1 MKYSSIALLGS
12 SLLGV
17 ANAHYHFPHLILN
30 NTWTE
35 SFEYVRQVAPFP
47 DTDSDLALSWP
58 LLDPDSIDIRCGRNA
73 SVDFARVKTATVQAG
88 DRVGFGLANASAING
103 RGTMFHPGF
112 GSAWLSKSTTDDLH
126 DYAGDGDWFKIL
138 NVTGRTEQSIDFSLP
153 VFAAYKEDYQAQWGT
168 YLLNSYNFT
177 IPESTPPG
185 KYLLRWEHIY
195 PIQRDSQIYVNC
207 AHIEVVNPSDKIGT
221 PTPTVKIPGVYKNGQ
236 PDLYFHVSPYQDF
249 ATILPPQPTV
259 WSGN

>member
-1 MKYSSIALLGS
+1 MKQVTPVSYSD
-12 SLLGV
+12 
-17 ANAHYHFPHLILN
+17 H
-30 NTWTE
+30 
-35 SFEYVRQVAPFP
+35 
-47 DTDSDLALSWP
+47 DLALSWP
-58 LLDPDSIDIRCGRNA
+58 LIDPDSIDIRCGRNA

-88 DRVGFGLANASAING
+88 DRVGFGVANASAING

-153 VFAAYKEDYQAQWGT
+153 EFERYKDSYDAQWGT
-168 YLLNSYNFT
+168 FLLNSVRLLRPLRDKSSLYNFT

-221 PTPTVKIPGVYKNGQ
+221 PNPTVKIPGVYKNGQ